1 MEGGRIVSA
10 TRHKRN
16 VGVLKNGTTNTL
28 KYRIIIEGMKRKKG
42 ICGVMFMAKGKME
55 EWTEP
60 DKLLLLEAWSR
71 DGLTDEQIA
80 GNMGINVRTLY
91 FWKKKNVQIF
101 QSLKVGKEV
110 ADIEVENALRK
121 KALGFRETEQTV
133 STRKTVEYENGK
145 RVREITEPVVTNVE
159 KYYPPDTTA
168 QIFWLKNR
176 KPEQWRDK
184 REQKVDLTEAVK
196 IVDSIG
202 EGD

>member
-1 MEGGRIVSA
+1 
-10 TRHKRN
+10 
-16 VGVLKNGTTNTL
+16 
-28 KYRIIIEGMKRKKG
+28 
-42 ICGVMFMAKGKME
+42 MAKSTMA
-55 EWTEP
+55 EWIEP
-60 DKLLLLEAWSR
+60 DKLLLLEAWAR

-91 FWKKKNVQIF
+91 LWKKKNVQIF

-133 STRKTVEYENGK
+133 STRRTVEYENGK
-145 RVREITEPVVTNVE
+145 RIREVTEPVVTEVE

-176 KPEQWRDK
+176 KPEKWRDK
-184 REQKVDLTEAVK
+184 QEQKVDLTEAVK
-196 IVDSIG
+196 IIDSIG
-202 EGD
+202 DGD

>member
-1 MEGGRIVSA
+1 
-10 TRHKRN
+10 
-16 VGVLKNGTTNTL
+16 
-28 KYRIIIEGMKRKKG
+28 
-42 ICGVMFMAKGKME
+42 MAKSTIT
-55 EWTEP
+55 EWIEP
-60 DKLLLLEAWSR
+60 DKLLLLEAWAR

-91 FWKKKNVQIF
+91 LWKKKNVQIF
-101 QSLKVGKEV
+101 QALKVGKEV

-145 RVREITEPVVTNVE
+145 RIREVTEPVVTEVE

-176 KPEQWRDK
+176 KPSTWRDK
-184 REQKVDLTEAVK
+184 REQEIDVTEAVK

-202 EGD
+202 DSD

>member
-1 MEGGRIVSA
+1 
-10 TRHKRN
+10 
-16 VGVLKNGTTNTL
+16 
-28 KYRIIIEGMKRKKG
+28 
-42 ICGVMFMAKGKME
+42 MAKSTIA

-60 DKLLLLEAWSR
+60 DKLLLLEAWAR

-91 FWKKKNVQIF
+91 LWKKKDMRIF

-121 KALGFRETEQTV
+121 KALGFRETEQAV

-145 RVREITEPVVTNVE
+145 RVREITEPVVTEVE

-184 REQKVDLTEAVK
+184 QEQKVDLTEAVK

-202 EGD
+202 DSD

>member
-1 MEGGRIVSA
+1 
-10 TRHKRN
+10 
-16 VGVLKNGTTNTL
+16 
-28 KYRIIIEGMKRKKG
+28 
-42 ICGVMFMAKGKME
+42 MAKSTIA

-60 DKLLLLEAWSR
+60 DKLLLLEAWAR

-91 FWKKKNVQIF
+91 LWKKKDVRIF

-121 KALGFRETEQTV
+121 KALGFRETEQVV
-133 STRKTVEYENGK
+133 STRKTVEFENGR
-145 RVREITEPVVTNVE
+145 RVREITEPVVTEVE

-184 REQKVDLTEAVK
+184 QEQKVDLTEAVK

-202 EGD
+202 DSD

>member
-1 MEGGRIVSA
+1 
-10 TRHKRN
+10 
-16 VGVLKNGTTNTL
+16 
-28 KYRIIIEGMKRKKG
+28 
-42 ICGVMFMAKGKME
+42 MAKGRMK

-60 DKLLLLEAWSR
+60 DKLLLLEAWAR

-91 FWKKKNVQIF
+91 LWKKKNVQIF
-101 QSLKVGKEV
+101 QSLKIGKEV

-133 STRKTVEYENGK
+133 TTRKTVEYENGK
-145 RVREITEPVVTNVE
+145 RVREISEPIVTEVE

-176 KPEQWRDK
+176 KPEKWRDK
-184 REQKVDLTEAVK
+184 QEQKVELTEAVK
-196 IVDSIG
+196 IIDSIG
-202 EGD
+202 DSD

>member
-1 MEGGRIVSA
+1 
-10 TRHKRN
+10 
-16 VGVLKNGTTNTL
+16 
-28 KYRIIIEGMKRKKG
+28 
-42 ICGVMFMAKGKME
+42 MAKCTME

-60 DKLLLLEAWSR
+60 DKLLLLEAWAR

-91 FWKKKNVQIF
+91 NWKKKCIPIV
-101 QSLKVGKEV
+101 QSLKIGKEV

-121 KALGFRETEQTV
+121 KALGFRETEQAV

-145 RVREITEPVVTNVE
+145 RVREITEPIVTEVE

-184 REQKVDLTEAVK
+184 QEQKIDLTEAVK

-202 EGD
+202 ESD

>member
-1 MEGGRIVSA
+1 
-10 TRHKRN
+10 
-16 VGVLKNGTTNTL
+16 
-28 KYRIIIEGMKRKKG
+28 
-42 ICGVMFMAKGKME
+42 MAKSTIA

-60 DKLLLLEAWSR
+60 DKLLLLEAWAR

-91 FWKKKNVQIF
+91 LWKKKNVQIF

-133 STRKTVEYENGK
+133 STRRTVEYENGK
-145 RVREITEPVVTNVE
+145 RVREVTEPVVTEVE

-168 QIFWLKNR
+168 AIFWLKNR

-184 REQKVDLTEAVK
+184 QEQKVDLTEAVK
-196 IVDSIG
+196 IIDSV
-202 EGD
+202 GDGD

>member
-1 MEGGRIVSA
+1 
-10 TRHKRN
+10 
-16 VGVLKNGTTNTL
+16 
-28 KYRIIIEGMKRKKG
+28 
-42 ICGVMFMAKGKME
+42 MAKSTIA

-60 DKLLLLEAWSR
+60 DKLLLLEAWAR

-91 FWKKKNVQIF
+91 LWKKKNVQIF

-133 STRKTVEYENGK
+133 STRRIIEYENGK
-145 RVREITEPVVTNVE
+145 RVREVTEPVVTEVE

-176 KPEQWRDK
+176 KPERWRDK
-184 REQKVDLTEAVK
+184 QEKKVDLTEAVK
-196 IVDSIG
+196 IIDSIG
-202 EGD
+202 DSD

>member
-1 MEGGRIVSA
+1 
-10 TRHKRN
+10 
-16 VGVLKNGTTNTL
+16 
-28 KYRIIIEGMKRKKG
+28 
-42 ICGVMFMAKGKME
+42 MAKGRMK

-60 DKLLLLEAWSR
+60 DKLLQLEAWAR

-91 FWKKKNVQIF
+91 LWKKKNVQIF
-101 QSLKVGKEV
+101 QSLKIGKAV

-133 STRKTVEYENGK
+133 TTRKTVEYENGK
-145 RVREITEPVVTNVE
+145 RIREISEPIVTEVE

-176 KPEQWRDK
+176 KPEKWRDK
-184 REQKVDLTEAVK
+184 QEQKVDLTEAVK
-196 IVDSIG
+196 IIDSIG
-202 EGD
+202 DSD